1 MNTRL
6 ATIALLTLAVPAA
19 LVAHPGHGPADFAAG
34 AAHPVQGLDH
44 LLAML
49 AVGLLGV
56 RTALAPGGDRRALW
70 LVPGAFLTAMLG
82 GGLLALAGLPL
93 PGAEWGIA
101 LSVLVFGTVLALAR
115 PARTAV
121 ACAVVAA
128 FAVCHGHAHVAEMGA
143 GDAGA
148 YAAGFLATTT
158 VLHAAGLGL
167 GMLVARSWSGFSLRV
182 AGGLIA
188 CASVAMMGGLVG

>member
-6 ATIALLTLAVPAA
+6 ATIALLTFAVPAA

-34 AAHPVQGLDH
+34 VAHPVQGLDH
-44 LLAML
+44 VLAMV

-70 LVPGAFLTAMLG
+70 LIPGAFLTAMLA
-82 GGLLALAGLPL
+82 GGLIALAGVPL

-101 LSVLVFGTVLALAR
+101 LSVLVFGTILALAR

-128 FAVCHGHAHVAEMGA
+128 FALCHGHAHVAEMGA
-143 GDAGA
+143 GDTGA
-148 YAAGFLATTT
+148 YAAGFLATTM
-158 VLHAAGLGL
+158 VLHAIGLGL
-167 GMLVARSWSGFSLRV
+167 GILVARSWSGASLRI
-182 AGGLIA
+182 AGGLIT
-188 CASVAMMGGLVG
+188 CASVAMMGGMFG

>member
-19 LVAHPGHGPADFAAG
+19 LMAHPGHGPADFAAG
-34 AAHPVQGLDH
+34 ASHPLQGLDH

-56 RTALAPGGDRRALW
+56 RSALAPGGDRRALW
-70 LVPGAFLTAMLG
+70 LVPGAFLLAMLA
-82 GGLLALAGLPL
+82 GGLLALGGLPL

-101 LSVLVFGTVLALAR
+101 LSVLVFGTLLALAR
-115 PARTAV
+115 PPRTAI

-143 GDAGA
+143 GGAGA

-158 VLHAAGLGL
+158 ALHAAGLGL
-167 GMLVARSWSGFSLRV
+167 GLVVARSWSGFSLRV

-188 CASVAMMGGLVG
+188 CTSLVLMVGLVG

>member
-34 AAHPVQGLDH
+34 AMHPLQGLDH

-70 LVPGAFLTAMLG
+70 LIPGAFLMAMLA
-82 GGLLALAGLPL
+82 GGLIALAGVPL

-101 LSVLVFGTVLALAR
+101 LSVLVFGSILALAR

-128 FAVCHGHAHVAEMGA
+128 FAVCHGHAHIAEMGA

-148 YAAGFLATTT
+148 YATGFLATTT

-167 GMLVARSWSGFSLRV
+167 GMLVACSWSGASLRV

-188 CASVAMMGGLVG
+188 CASLALMSGLIG